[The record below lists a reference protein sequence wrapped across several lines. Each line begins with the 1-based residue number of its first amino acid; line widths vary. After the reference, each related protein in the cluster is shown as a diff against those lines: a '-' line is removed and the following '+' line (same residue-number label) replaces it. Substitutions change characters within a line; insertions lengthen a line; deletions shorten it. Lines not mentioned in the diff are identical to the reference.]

1 MFKQAYGIH
10 NKIEWL
16 LVNKYDELRRDENGT
31 VQYEKASAQKISNL
45 LSCPELDTK
54 ENSEY
59 SDYIYDLLNTEQL
72 SKQYVQLTEGEYT
85 GKPKYVG
92 DLLKTEIWS
101 RWAPGENVFISAGTG
116 KGKNTFIMRELLE
129 RIGKQKVVIFENRNF
144 LLKQQIVEMVKKVD
158 PEALKYNNIDDDS
171 LFVFGKYKNIM
182 IVSYQTAAIKC
193 VSCDQNFKNF
203 CSCARYLVFDEAHY
217 ILDDSM
223 FNRGINFFIGSFLID
238 SVYNQNATK
247 IFMSGTMEEF
257 FLYYQELNPNNY
269 YVDIVKNGMPKYSK
283 IMEQFKRER
292 LNGSLINYVVS
303 MPTDYSY
310 INPYG
315 YKEYN
320 DIINNIVISDSG
332 EKWLIFVNT
341 IEEGIELQK
350 NIQEQMKHTQ
360 DDEIWFLSAKNKN
373 QKKNGQVYDDLVEK
387 SALRCKVL
395 IATTVI
401 YNGVNINDDALKNI
415 VLPFTTIS
423 VLKQLVGRKRMK
435 DGESLNVYF
444 REITCDEAE
453 KKYIKCIREFMTVL
467 ELKNNI
473 GYFAVLESNKMYDN
487 SDRMSKYMY
496 YQNVWDNNGRLFLSP
511 TMNIPAIRKLYFDT
525 CYYIFILKKM
535 KERSENSK
543 EGETF
548 IPIILKEFGIEGKP
562 FTSIEHISEETQRM
576 TTIEELEAYLVGL
589 DGKELKAPD
598 AIYKLMKKIND
609 TYKQLHGGINIDTH
623 WQDKKRGISNKKMS
637 TFFKEISLSFDVKS
651 SKKGDIMITS
661 IRKMM

>member
-116 KGKNTFIMRELLE
+116 KGKNTFIMREVLE

-303 MPTDYSY
+303 MPTDYS
-310 INPYG
+310 
-315 YKEYN
+315 
-320 DIINNIVISDSG
+320 
-332 EKWLIFVNT
+332 
-341 IEEGIELQK
+341 
-350 NIQEQMKHTQ
+350 
-360 DDEIWFLSAKNKN
+360 
-373 QKKNGQVYDDLVEK
+373 
-387 SALRCKVL
+387 
-395 IATTVI
+395 
-401 YNGVNINDDALKNI
+401 
-415 VLPFTTIS
+415 
-423 VLKQLVGRKRMK
+423 
-435 DGESLNVYF
+435 
-444 REITCDEAE
+444 
-453 KKYIKCIREFMTVL
+453 
-467 ELKNNI
+467 
-473 GYFAVLESNKMYDN
+473 
-487 SDRMSKYMY
+487 
-496 YQNVWDNNGRLFLSP
+496 
-511 TMNIPAIRKLYFDT
+511 
-525 CYYIFILKKM
+525 
-535 KERSENSK
+535 
-543 EGETF
+543 
-548 IPIILKEFGIEGKP
+548 
-562 FTSIEHISEETQRM
+562 
-576 TTIEELEAYLVGL
+576 
-589 DGKELKAPD
+589 
-598 AIYKLMKKIND
+598 
-609 TYKQLHGGINIDTH
+609 
-623 WQDKKRGISNKKMS
+623 
-637 TFFKEISLSFDVKS
+637 
-651 SKKGDIMITS
+651 
-661 IRKMM
+661 